1 MVLLCFPLLLIEE
14 ISFKPENFPDV
25 RYEVGIKVNS
35 PPPRNG
41 YLVVQHRLNELIM
54 FL

>member
-25 RYEVGIKVNS
+25 RYEVGIKVN